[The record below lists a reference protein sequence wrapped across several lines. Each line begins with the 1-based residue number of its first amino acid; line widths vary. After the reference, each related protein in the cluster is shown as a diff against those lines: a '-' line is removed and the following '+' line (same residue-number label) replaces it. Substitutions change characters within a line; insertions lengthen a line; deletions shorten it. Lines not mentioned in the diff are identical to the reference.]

1 MKAVRSLIFSL
12 IVVFASVVAMR
23 DSVGLVNSHADA
35 AVVCTEFE
43 KTDVMS
49 DLKSMDGFSLI
60 DHPYDPTGVVKRPEI
75 INVVEYCYSPRTN
88 LRGNYGVYVYF
99 YDPQARQYSQDR
111 NANKITLATSWESI
125 GGELIPKYYEKFEL
139 KLCSV
144 SDGDH
149 SGLFYKY
156 KIIDRKSPVD
166 GKTMVERVNSSSRRY
181 DISEI
186 ELRREN
192 ETTSTSYAVG
202 ASCCYTGYA
211 SGYGPNM
218 DAESSLACSVTPL
231 TTLRLDIIST
241 LWRSASSSV
250 GPNYYNQ
257 LNSVYFAVPE
267 EYFAEGFTLR
277 KIHAEWYEYGTGNIY
292 TSTDAE
298 FAAAMGDHDNPDL
311 PKNRTDWGI
320 RVSDPKSDVTT
331 EMLTEYI
338 NTHKHGESELEY
350 LYAGKNIPKC
360 LFDNYLYRY
369 EQSSLCAFRTEG
381 YNDVTIDAGDY
392 MDLLSYDDTH
402 SFWDKVHDYGWF
414 QAMIGAIKKD
424 ESHNGIE
431 PIHIVTASDL
441 SGDIAA
447 NCYIS
452 DRDVSEFKTFYE
464 TSKAQKQ
471 KAVLFRFASTDYYSA
486 AGAEDHYR
494 INRTVMFFDFDIIDL
509 TFDNGEIT
517 KVVPVAASP
526 IDIIGDLQFPNAGD
540 SDARSFITKLIGT
553 VLSFLLVL
561 LLILLLSKTGLL
573 KYIVDFVVWVIT
585 LPVKAI
591 KAIFK
596 RKQTKAPEA
605 PPVSVSVNVDRQT
618 AELARGANV
627 SADKLVRDVPPGN
640 GSK

>member
-166 GKTMVERVNSSSRRY
+166 GKTLVERVNSSSRRY

-231 TTLRLDIIST
+231 TTLRLDIRST

-267 EYFAEGFTLR
+267 
-277 KIHAEWYEYGTGNIY
+277 
-292 TSTDAE
+292 
-298 FAAAMGDHDNPDL
+298 
-311 PKNRTDWGI
+311 
-320 RVSDPKSDVTT
+320 
-331 EMLTEYI
+331 
-338 NTHKHGESELEY
+338 
-350 LYAGKNIPKC
+350 
-360 LFDNYLYRY
+360 
-369 EQSSLCAFRTEG
+369 
-381 YNDVTIDAGDY
+381 
-392 MDLLSYDDTH
+392 
-402 SFWDKVHDYGWF
+402 
-414 QAMIGAIKKD
+414 
-424 ESHNGIE
+424 
-431 PIHIVTASDL
+431 
-441 SGDIAA
+441 
-447 NCYIS
+447 
-452 DRDVSEFKTFYE
+452 
-464 TSKAQKQ
+464 
-471 KAVLFRFASTDYYSA
+471 
-486 AGAEDHYR
+486 
-494 INRTVMFFDFDIIDL
+494 
-509 TFDNGEIT
+509 
-517 KVVPVAASP
+517 
-526 IDIIGDLQFPNAGD
+526 
-540 SDARSFITKLIGT
+540 
-553 VLSFLLVL
+553 
-561 LLILLLSKTGLL
+561 
-573 KYIVDFVVWVIT
+573 
-585 LPVKAI
+585 
-591 KAIFK
+591 
-596 RKQTKAPEA
+596 
-605 PPVSVSVNVDRQT
+605 
-618 AELARGANV
+618 
-627 SADKLVRDVPPGN
+627 
-640 GSK
+640 